1 MGHKVGVRNLGSLG
15 TIAKTPY
22 ILCNLAFFQ
31 GFEHVLEYQNSWDH
45 GVRRKSKTL
54 IYKSIYIV
62 YALCIMGYKLE
73 IYRIYG
79 FRPEPTTPM
88 HV

>member
-1 MGHKVGVRNLGSLG
+1 MGV
-15 TIAKTPY
+15 IAKTPH

-31 GFEHVLEYQNSWDH
+31 GFERILEYQNSWSH
-45 GVRRKSKTL
+45 GAGENRKPL
-54 IYKSIYIV
+54 YIRVYIV

-79 FRPEPTTPM
+79 FHPDPMTPM